1 MAEPAPRRLANHNK
15 HTRRLGPL
23 HRRVIRHAGPPSE
36 AAKYAIAVNGIREL
50 GEALDT
56 HRKRQQ
62 ATHPGLTPTAMYNVL
77 EKLRDGETLSANE
90 RTIHEQ
96 GLVSVLRQLHD
107 ELDLAVLDAYT
118 LERSRASAAGRAGQC
133 DALVIELSGRR
144 RGR

>member
-1 MAEPAPRRLANHNK
+1 MHLISVLETGGNLQGRPRYNQSRCFQTFPIPTATEVQESHIRALAEH
-15 HTRRLGPL
+15 
-23 HRRVIRHAGPPSE
+23 I
-36 AAKYAIAVNGIREL
+36 
-50 GEALDT
+50 DT